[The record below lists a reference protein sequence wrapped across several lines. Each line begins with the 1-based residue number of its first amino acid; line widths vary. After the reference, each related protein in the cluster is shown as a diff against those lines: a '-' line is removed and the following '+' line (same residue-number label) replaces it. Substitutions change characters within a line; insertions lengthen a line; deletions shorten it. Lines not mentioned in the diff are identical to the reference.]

1 MLLLEG
7 YTALDLTDLRGQ
19 MCGKVLRDLGVEV
32 VKVEPPAGDPVRR
45 LGPFAHDTPGL
56 ERSLRFAWLN
66 GGKQSLTLDL
76 AQPQGRDLLLR
87 LAEQADVLLES
98 GDPGALDA
106 LGLGATTLRA
116 RNPRL
121 VVTSVSGFGQDG
133 PHRDYLAPELVAF
146 ALGGL
151 MYVSGDPALPPVKG
165 PETQASYYAS
175 LYAAL
180 GTLLALWR
188 RDAGE
193 TPSPQPPVPR
203 EGTGGFPAEPAPAT
217 PSPNPLPPQGAG
229 ASGYAPAGGTP
240 PFPFAGGRGAGGV
253 RGQGTHVDVAVQETL
268 ASQEHLIRAFG
279 LEGHNIERYG
289 SQHATVAPANVF
301 PTKDGYVYL
310 FVSRPHWRLLLNL
323 MPDHD
328 PGLDDPKWLANHLR
342 RAHAEWI
349 NAEVERFTRQ
359 YAKDELVRLLQEN
372 GIPCLPVNAPGEF
385 VRDEQIQYRG
395 LFQPTTH
402 PALGEY
408 AQPAFPAVMDGE
420 RVPAAAPPLLGQHT
434 AAILRDRL
442 GLAPAEIELLFAQ
455 GII

>member
-1 MLLLEG
+1 MFLLEG

-19 MCGKVLRDLGVEV
+19 LCGKLLRDLGMDVI
-32 VKVEPPAGDPVRR
+32 KVEPPGGDPVRR
-45 LGPFAHDTPGL
+45 LGPFAQDTPNL
-56 ERSLRFAWLN
+56 EGSLRFAWLN

-76 AQPQGRDLLLR
+76 TQPPGRDLLLH

-106 LGLGATTLRA
+106 LGLGTDVLRA

-151 MYVSGDPALPPVKG
+151 MFVSGDPALPPVKG
-165 PETQASYYAS
+165 PETQAAYYAS

-188 RDAGE
+188 RDGP
-193 TPSPQPPVPR
+193 TPPSPPSLKGRGEEDARAV
-203 EGTGGFPAEPAPAT
+203 AAPA
-217 PSPNPLPPQGAG
+217 S
-229 ASGYAPAGGTP
+229 SCS
-240 PFPFAGGRGAGGV
+240 PFPSGRGAGGV
-253 RGQGTHVDVAVQETL
+253 GQAPHVDISVQETL

-279 LEGHNIERYG
+279 LEGHSIPRYG
-289 SQHATVAPANVF
+289 SQHSTVAPANVF
-301 PTKDGYVYL
+301 PTQDGYVYL
-310 FVSRPHWRLLLNL
+310 FVSRPHWRLLVDL

-328 PGLDDPKWLANHLR
+328 PALEDPKWLANHVR
-342 RAHAEWI
+342 RAHADWI

-359 YAKDELVRLLQEN
+359 YQKEELVRLLQEN

-385 VRDEQIQYRG
+385 ARDEQIQHRA

-402 PALGEY
+402 AALGEY
-408 AQPAFPAVMDGE
+408 TQPAFPALMDGQ
-420 RVPAAAPPLLGQHT
+420 RVPAAPPPLLGEHT

-442 GLAPAEIELLFAQ
+442 GLAPADIELLFAQ
-455 GII
+455 GVI

>member
-1 MLLLEG
+1 MFLLEG

-19 MCGKVLRDLGVEV
+19 LCGKLLRDLGMDVI
-32 VKVEPPAGDPVRR
+32 KVEPPGGDPVRR
-45 LGPFAHDTPGL
+45 LGPFAHDTPSL
-56 ERSLRFAWLN
+56 EGSLRFAWLN

-76 AQPQGRDLLLR
+76 AQPAGRDLLLR
-87 LAEQADVLLES
+87 LADQADVLLES
-98 GDPGALDA
+98 GDPGVLDA
-106 LGLGATTLRA
+106 LGLGADVLRA

-151 MYVSGDPALPPVKG
+151 MFVSGDPTLPPVKG
-165 PETQASYYAS
+165 PETQAAYYAS

-188 RDAGE
+188 RDGP
-193 TPSPQPPVPR
+193 TPPAPLPLWEGGVPA
-203 EGTGGFPAEPAPAT
+203 TAEPAPHEAIRE
-217 PSPNPLPPQGAG
+217 
-229 ASGYAPAGGTP
+229 AGGPAQPTLAP
-240 PFPFAGGRGAGGV
+240 PFLRREGGLGGV
-253 RGQGTHVDVAVQETL
+253 GQAPHVDVSAQETL

-289 SQHATVAPANVF
+289 SQHSTVAPANVF
-301 PTKDGYVYL
+301 PTRDGYVYL
-310 FVSRPHWRLLLNL
+310 FVSRPHWRLLVDL

-328 PGLDDPKWLANHLR
+328 PALEDPKWLANHVR
-342 RAHAEWI
+342 RAHADWI

-359 YAKDELVRLLQEN
+359 FEKEDLVRLLQEN
-372 GIPCLPVNAPGEF
+372 GIPCLPVNGPGEF
-385 VRDEQIQYRG
+385 ASDEQIRYRA

-402 PALGEY
+402 PTLGEY
-408 AQPAFPAVMDGE
+408 TQPAFPALMDGQ
-420 RVPAAAPPLLGQHT
+420 RVPAAPPPLLGEHT

-455 GII
+455 GVI

>member
-1 MLLLEG
+1 MFLLEG
-7 YTALDLTDLRGQ
+7 YTALDLADLRGQ
-19 MCGKVLRDLGVEV
+19 LCGKLLRDLGMAVI
-32 VKVEPPAGDPVRR
+32 KVEPPGGDPVRR
-45 LGPFAHDTPGL
+45 LGPFAHDTPSL
-56 ERSLRFAWLN
+56 EGSLRFAWLN

-76 AQPQGRDLLLR
+76 RQPPGRDLLLR

-106 LGLGATTLRA
+106 LGLGADVLRA

-165 PETQASYYAS
+165 PETQAYYYGC

-188 RDAGE
+188 RGAG
-193 TPSPQPPVPR
+193 TPSPQPPSPHK
-203 EGTGGFPAEPAPAT
+203 GTGGFPAEPA
-217 PSPNPLPPQGAG
+217 SGA
-229 ASGYAPAGGTP
+229 P
-240 PFPFAGGRGAGGV
+240 PFPSMGGRGAGGDG
-253 RGQGTHVDVAVQETL
+253 GQGCHVDVSVQETL

-279 LEGHNIERYG
+279 LEGRSIQRYG
-289 SQHATVAPANVF
+289 SQHSTVAPANVF
-301 PTKDGYVYL
+301 PTQDGYVYL

-328 PGLDDPKWLANHLR
+328 PALDDPRWLANHER
-342 RAHAEWI
+342 RAQADWV

-359 YAKDELVRLLQEN
+359 YRKDELVRLLQEN
-372 GIPCLPVNAPGEF
+372 GIPCLPVNGPGEF
-385 VRDEQIQYRG
+385 ARDEQIQYRQ

-402 PALGEY
+402 AVLGEY
-408 AQPAFPAVMDGE
+408 LQPAFPALIDGQ
-420 RVPAAAPPLLGQHT
+420 RVPAAPPPLLGEHT